1 VIVPELL
8 LAAAAEVREA
18 DRREL
23 AEAASHTAYL
33 LGVLRQ
39 VGTDLGLPP
48 PHQVLSGL
56 QGLRLWSL
64 QLRDL
69 ERTGDDSIGARIL
82 PLPTASSA
90 VPE

>member
-18 DRREL
+18 DRAQL

-33 LGVLRQ
+33 LGVLGQ
-39 VGTDLGLPP
+39 VGTDLGLRP
-48 PHQVLSGL
+48 PHEVLSGL

-64 QLRDL
+64 QIRDL
-69 ERTGDDSIGARIL
+69 DGPPEEPATAPVVR
-82 PLPTASSA
+82 LPTASSA
-90 VPE
+90 GPE

>member
-8 LAAAAEVREA
+8 LATAAEVRDA
-18 DRREL
+18 DRAEL

-39 VGTDLGLPP
+39 VGTGLGLPP
-48 PHQVLSGL
+48 PYQVLGGL

-64 QLRDL
+64 QIRNPDAI
-69 ERTGDDSIGARIL
+69 GDASVEAPVIC
-82 PLPTASSA
+82 LPT
-90 VPE
+90 VPRAGPE

>member
-8 LAAAAEVREA
+8 LAATAELRDA
-18 DRREL
+18 DRAEL
-23 AEAASHTAYL
+23 AEAAGHTAYL

-39 VGTDLGLPP
+39 VGTELGLRP
-48 PHQVLSGL
+48 PHQVLTGL

-69 ERTGDDSIGARIL
+69 DGAGDGPVGARIL
-82 PLPTASSA
+82 PPPTRSSA
-90 VPE
+90 APE